1 MPTRAILN
9 GITLSHFRGYALNFQ
24 QKRYKIIQP
33 PRQETVCL
41 KKAVY
46 LPIKVK
52 TAAPSARI
60 PIRTAG
66 MPGMNVERP

>member
-1 MPTRAILN
+1 MDI
-9 GITLSHFRGYALNFQ
+9 Q
-24 QKRYKIIQP
+24 QMRFKIIQP
-33 PRQETVCL
+33 PGQEAVYF
-41 KKAVY
+41 KKAAY

-66 MPGMNVERP
+66 MPGINVERP